1 MSMKPPVPARQSHV
15 AAFTLV
21 ELLVVVAIIAILLS
35 LLLPTLNRTRYQ
47 ARITVCSSKM
57 HQIGL
62 GLLNYSIAHKGRMP
76 ERPGF
81 TPDIGT
87 SVPSILA
94 QLGPIENN
102 DLRPL
107 FRPYVV
113 KINGLFRCPFVDKV
127 DLELV
132 VPRLEVEC
140 SYDMWFNWPEPP
152 LGGSA
157 NAPDITDVM
166 EDVDETFTNAGK
178 DYNVLISTRS
188 GRDVAGVIPDF
199 TSSHPDYPRNM
210 FGPISADGIFI
221 GSNQRVFSFYRG
233 TSWELSQL
241 DRNFLFS
248 DGHTKTFSH
257 IKFPDPRMGQVRVH
271 WGRLVTQLPPNE

>member
-1 MSMKPPVPARQSHV
+1 MTTDSPYSARRCRV
-15 AAFTLV
+15 TAFTLV

-35 LLLPTLNRTRYQ
+35 LLLPVLNRTRYQ
-47 ARITVCSSKM
+47 AKITVCSSKM

-76 ERPGF
+76 ERAAF

-94 QLGPIENN
+94 QLGPIEDN

-152 LGGSA
+152 LGPGA
-157 NAPDITDVM
+157 NAPGITDRM
-166 EDVDETFTNAGK
+166 ERVDESFTNAGRE
-178 DYNVLISTRS
+178 YNVLISTRS
-188 GRDVAGVIPDF
+188 ARSSSNDF
-199 TSSHPDYPRNM
+199 FSSHPDYPRTVS
-210 FGPISADGIFI
+210 GPISADGIFI
-221 GSNQRVFSFYRG
+221 GSNQRVFSIFRG
-233 TSWELSQL
+233 FVLDLSQL

-257 IKFPDPRMGQVRVH
+257 IKFPDPRMGQVSIH
-271 WGRLVTQLPPNE
+271 WGAHTTQLPPNR